1 MIADFEK
8 YTYEKFAVE
17 CDFTNNLATG
27 ETITLASSSVT
38 IFDSDGENV
47 TSTLLVDSSTQ
58 LDSTSKKLQAKVQT
72 GTVDAIYTVKFKI
85 LTTSNNKFQED
96 KTLYIKYET
105 S

>member
-8 YTYEKFAVE
+8 YTWEVFLVE

-27 ETITLASSSVT
+27 ESITLASSSVT
-38 IFDSDGENV
+38 IFDSEGADK
-47 TSTLLVDSSTQ
+47 TSTILVTDSEAVSGT
-58 LDSTSKKLQAKVQT
+58 KLQAKVQV
-72 GTVDAIYTVKFKI
+72 GTIDAIYTVKFKAVTNATI
-85 LTTSNNKFQED
+85 NNKFQED